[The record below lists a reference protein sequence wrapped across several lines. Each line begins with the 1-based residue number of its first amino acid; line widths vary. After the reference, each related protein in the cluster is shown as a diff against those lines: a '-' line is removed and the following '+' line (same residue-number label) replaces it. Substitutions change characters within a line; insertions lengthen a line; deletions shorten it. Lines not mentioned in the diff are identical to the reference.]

1 MQFEY
6 LQQITAQ
13 ESIDIDN
20 IGQVCLQ
27 VFSAYGE
34 TKVLIIRTTDGISEI
49 IEFGPVNTDI
59 EELPDKVFYS
69 YQRMEFSQQKIYKI
83 INKFINDQIVQQ
95 VFEVSFEDAKKV
107 IKNLVDCMISKP
119 IEENTDYDKLI

>member
-13 ESIDIDN
+13 ESIDIDD
-20 IGQVCLQ
+20 IGNTSIQC
-27 VFSAYGE
+27 FSSYGE
-34 TKVLIIRTTDGISEI
+34 TKVLIIKTTDGISEI

-95 VFEVSFEDAKKV
+95 VFEVTFDEAKKV
-107 IKNLVDCMISKP
+107 IKNLVDYIYQP
-119 IEENTDYDKLI
+119 TEQVDYDRLV